1 MRNWKLGVLLAAVL
15 IFALTPAAM
24 WGQNVYGTIAGTVTD
39 SSGAAIGNTTVTLTN
54 LDKNEKHDMVADA
67 SGNYS
72 FVNILPGRYKIEAEK
87 SGFKKFV
94 REPINVEI
102 ESGLKVDITLQVG
115 AQTET
120 VEVTGAPPLLQP
132 ETNSGAS
139 HRTTICHGYAAKRAQ
154 PASPGAIS
162 AGRSAAGPALSGELL
177 DEQPGRRESF
187 RSWRFSG
194 WRRHGWSKPDFDRRC
209 AYQWRVPECSHRYP
223 DARRHPGI
231 QGPDQ

>member
-1 MRNWKLGVLLAAVL
+1 MRIWKLGVLLAAVL
-15 IFALTPAAM
+15 IFALTPAAV

-54 LDKNEKHDMVADA
+54 LDKNEKHDMGADS

-132 ETNSGAS
+132 ETNSLGQVIEQRSVTEMPLNGRNPLALV
-139 HRTTICHGYAAKRAQ
+139 Q
-154 PASPGAIS
+154 LVPGVVPQGQQI
-162 AGRSAAGPALSGELL
+162 GR
-177 DEQPGRRESF
+177 
-187 RSWRFSG
+187 
-194 WRRHGWSKPDFDRRC
+194 
-209 AYQWRVPECSHRYP
+209 
-223 DARRHPGI
+223 
-231 QGPDQ
+231 